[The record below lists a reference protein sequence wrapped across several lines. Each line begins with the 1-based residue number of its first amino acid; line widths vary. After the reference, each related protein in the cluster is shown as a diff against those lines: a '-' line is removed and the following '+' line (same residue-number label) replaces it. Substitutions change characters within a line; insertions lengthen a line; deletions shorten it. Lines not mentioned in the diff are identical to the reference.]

1 MIFLSWRPP
10 DVTHQNGIIEGY
22 CVEFAEVNAS
32 TQFEYTTQE
41 PYLFIYDL
49 EPGVNYTCR
58 IAAFTVEIGPFSEA
72 ITIMQEIDIDTDSG
86 KHSGIV
92 PMIVSSPLIAVLF
105 YRSGYFGASVGIV
118 IWSPF
123 HSIVHISADSCVSLL
138 FTSETSERKQVVTK
152 HSI

>member
-1 MIFLSWRPP
+1 
-10 DVTHQNGIIEGY
+10 
-22 CVEFAEVNAS
+22 
-32 TQFEYTTQE
+32 
-41 PYLFIYDL
+41 
-49 EPGVNYTCR
+49 
-58 IAAFTVEIGPFSEA
+58 
-72 ITIMQEIDIDTDSG
+72 MQEIDIDTDSG
-86 KHSGIV
+86 KRSGIV